1 MPQSPRSLASL
12 TDPGRYEIP
21 KLLHIERVLSEEIG
35 QSRIRLVLEGG
46 YELDIPVTPDAM
58 QSLAKGLGNW
68 LRPGPC

>member
-1 MPQSPRSLASL
+1 MRQSPQLLFSLVV
-12 TDPGRYEIP
+12 PGRYETTR
-21 KLLHIERVLSEEIG
+21 LLHIERANGEDIE